1 MSKLGKPGKFC
12 WLSFFKFWV
21 QMHKVRHFGPKSI
34 NFLISKKFCMY
45 AISKVLNSNVTLVFE
60 NFEPKFLNLG
70 VLGEKLLTFNLNE
83 FLPVSCFEG
92 ADFKSDV
99 CFWKFWNFITSLNRI
114 NYFAFWFSILDALKF
129 LHMYFLLKTTYKL
142 YNRNKIATA

>member
-1 MSKLGKPGKFC
+1 
-12 WLSFFKFWV
+12 
-21 QMHKVRHFGPKSI
+21 MHKVRHLKKKSI

-99 CFWKFWNFITSLNRI
+99 CF
-114 NYFAFWFSILDALKF
+114 
-129 LHMYFLLKTTYKL
+129 
-142 YNRNKIATA
+142 